1 MGPVFRG
8 LGLSVAVLDHN
19 STPEQPREAY
29 RSDITY
35 ITNSELGF
43 DYLRDNMAFRPDQLV
58 LREDTPL
65 NFAIIDEVDSILID
79 EARTPLIISG
89 PAEVATDKYYTMA
102 KVASQLQRGEEAAD
116 KDSRPT
122 GDYTAEGKNKDIHLT
137 EQGIRS
143 EERRV

>member
-8 LGLSVAVLDHN
+8 LGLSVAVIEHG
-19 STPEQPREAY
+19 STPEQRRAAY

-43 DYLRDNMAFRPDQLV
+43 DYLRDNMAFRTDQLV

-89 PAEVATDKYYTMA
+89 PAEIGRASCRERVEIWEVGVA
-102 KVASQLQRGEEAAD
+102 VARKEREAEVQ
-116 KDSRPT
+116 SV
-122 GDYTAEGKNKDIHLT
+122 
-137 EQGIRS
+137 
-143 EERRV
+143 RR